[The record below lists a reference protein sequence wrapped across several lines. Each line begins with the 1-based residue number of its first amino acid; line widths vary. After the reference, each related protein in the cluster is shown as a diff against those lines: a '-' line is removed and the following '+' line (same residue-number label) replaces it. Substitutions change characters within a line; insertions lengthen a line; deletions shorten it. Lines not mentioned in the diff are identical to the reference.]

1 MTLAR
6 PIMASLIALLLAGP
20 AAAEETGNFVVM
32 LGRDST
38 SVEHYTRTP
47 TRAEVDQ
54 VGRAPRVLRRHFVY
68 DFKDGAISH
77 LSMVVTPPGATTPT
91 QTIDASFTADSML
104 MQTRSGDGPLQ
115 ERHIAMPSG
124 TVVVASSS
132 PWTMYE
138 GQTMKLAGFKG
149 DSLRATMYFV
159 GAAGTDWLSLH
170 KSGRD
175 SVVLFNGHADLFHLR
190 VDRAGR
196 ILGVLPVAGTGKV
209 GVTRVASLD
218 VDAYAAAWMALE
230 KQGAG
235 LGTLS
240 PRDTVRVANAG
251 GASLWIDYGRPS
263 KRGRV
268 VFGGAVPLGEV
279 WRTGANAA
287 TQFKTDKALD
297 VGGTVVPAGF
307 YTLWTIPSA
316 SGWKL
321 VINSE
326 TGQWGTDHKAEK
338 DLCTIDMKVSTLP
351 QSVER
356 FTISVEPGA
365 QGGVLDLD
373 WDTTRASVAFTV
385 KP

>member
-47 TRAEVDQ
+47 TRVEVDQ

-268 VFGGAVPLGEV
+268 VFGGVVPLGEV